1 MADIDKDM
9 LNKLN
14 RRGGNGPG
22 NQSSV
27 NTLQS
32 FPIPGQSGL
41 GSQPRIQHGQ
51 SLEGNG
57 TRMRTHIDNYIRINT
72 HSVSSAARQRD
83 GSSAN
88 SSLQEFYYTPGPDDP
103 RSRPLTQHGQSLEGN
118 NTRIG
123 DTIECDPRTNRFSAP
138 SAAEQHEQQVMDRLN
153 NRGPTQQST
162 PIVMSQRNGAPAN
175 SITSRTTHREYGPT
189 TRTQIE
195 QRRTSTSLRPVSI
208 PSKAFGHPRDSHH
221 PTQPTIQSMQRT
233 TNNRPNQHA
242 TQMMGMNYGNR
253 PTQQSPPVA
262 TPQVNRAH
270 TNLVPQSAAHEG
282 TRSETG
288 IQAEGRRRLVQFASG
303 SASLPSR
310 AHGYSSHHPIQSTSQ
325 TIQRMTNDKPR
336 TVHHRNVNSVSSQ
349 ISPKTIEPRER
360 VGAIAG
366 PSTTPRQNV
375 ASTIDTNHAQ
385 TQVSNLG
392 PQPEWVCQWCAR
404 KFETSLAYSKHKDK
418 RLDLTCN
425 MCPVKICYKSDL
437 EAHVGKRHGQKLFYC
452 GHCFKIDT
460 KVYEAFEKYGDF
472 ERHKLK
478 DHSIK
483 KYQYSSLRD

>member
-1 MADIDKDM
+1 MENIDKDM

-14 RRGGNGPG
+14 RQGGNGPR
-22 NQSSV
+22 NRSSV
-27 NTLQS
+27 NLSLQE
-32 FPIPGQSGL
+32 FYHTPGPNDKILQPII
-41 GSQPRIQHGQ
+41 RYGQ
-51 SLEGNG
+51 SLEGSN
-57 TRMRTHIDNYIRINT
+57 
-72 HSVSSAARQRD
+72 A
-83 GSSAN
+83 
-88 SSLQEFYYTPGPDDP
+88 
-103 RSRPLTQHGQSLEGN
+103 
-118 NTRIG
+118 RIG
-123 DTIECDPRTNRFSAP
+123 DTIECDPRTNRFSVP
-138 SAAEQHEQQVMDRLN
+138 SAAEQHEQQVMDKLN
-153 NRGPTQQST
+153 NREPTQQST
-162 PIVMSQRNGAPAN
+162 PIVISQGYRAPVS
-175 SITSRTTHREYGPT
+175 SITSRTTYWGPEST
-189 TRTQIE
+189 TRTHVE
-195 QRRTSTSLRPVSI
+195 QRRTSNPLSPNLLPRKV
-208 PSKAFGHPRDSHH
+208 FGHPRDSHH
-221 PTQPTIQSMQRT
+221 PTQPAIQRMQRT

-242 TQMMGMNYGNR
+242 TQMMNFNYGNR

-270 TNLVPQSAAHEG
+270 TSLVQQSAAHEG
-282 TRSETG
+282 PRSETG
-288 IQAEGRRRLVQFASG
+288 IQAEGKRRLVQLASG

-325 TIQRMTNDKPR
+325 TIQRTTNDKPR
-336 TVHHRNVNSVSSQ
+336 TVHYRNVNSVSSQ

>member
-22 NQSSV
+22 NRSSV

-32 FPIPGQSGL
+32 FHIPGQSGL

-242 TQMMGMNYGNR
+242 TQMMNFNYGNR
-253 PTQQSPPVA
+253 LTQQLPSVA
-262 TPQVNRAH
+262 TPQGNRAH
-270 TNLVPQSAAHEG
+270 TSLVPQSAAHG
-282 TRSETG
+282 GPISGPGSETG

-310 AHGYSSHHPIQSTSQ
+310 AHGYSSHHPMQSTSQ
-325 TIQRMTNDKPR
+325 TIQRATNNKPR
-336 TVHHRNVNSVSSQ
+336 AVHHRNGNSVSSQ

-375 ASTIDTNHAQ
+375 ISTIYQPHSR
-385 TQVSNLG
+385 TQVPLG
-392 PQPEWVCQWCAR
+392 PQAEFWRCELCAQMFTDEL
-404 KFETSLAYSKHKDK
+404 KFHRHFRSRSEIKCTIADCS
-418 RLDLTCN
+418 R
-425 MCPVKICYKSDL
+425 IFCYKTDYDNHMYK
-437 EAHVGKRHGQKLFYC
+437 AHNY
-452 GHCFKIDT
+452 
-460 KVYEAFEKYGDF
+460 KVYLCSKCLLRNVDSGF
-472 ERHKLK
+472 
-478 DHSIK
+478 
-483 KYQYSSLRD
+483 SSQPELNEHVKTCT

>member
-1 MADIDKDM
+1 MENIDKDM

-14 RRGGNGPG
+14 RQGGNGPR
-22 NQSSV
+22 NQSS
-27 NTLQS
+27 
-32 FPIPGQSGL
+32 
-41 GSQPRIQHGQ
+41 
-51 SLEGNG
+51 
-57 TRMRTHIDNYIRINT
+57 
-72 HSVSSAARQRD
+72 
-83 GSSAN
+83 AN
-88 SSLQEFYYTPGPDDP
+88 PSLQEFYHTPGPNDKILQP
-103 RSRPLTQHGQSLEGN
+103 ITRYEQSLEGN

-162 PIVMSQRNGAPAN
+162 PIIMSQRNVAPAN
-175 SITSRTTHREYGPT
+175 SITSRTTHREYEPT

-242 TQMMGMNYGNR
+242 TQMMNFNYGNR
-253 PTQQSPPVA
+253 PTQQLPSVA

-270 TNLVPQSAAHEG
+270 TSLIPQSAAHG
-282 TRSETG
+282 GPRSGPRLETG
-288 IQAEGRRRLVQFASG
+288 IQAEGKRRLVQLASA

-325 TIQRMTNDKPR
+325 TVQRTTNDRPR
-336 TVHHRNVNSVSSQ
+336 MVHHRNGNSVFSQ

-375 ASTIDTNHAQ
+375 TSTIDAPNSR
-385 TQVSNLG
+385 TQVPPG
-392 PQPEWVCQWCAR
+392 PQAEVWECERCAGPF
-404 KFETSLAYSKHKDK
+404 KWKHKLDK
-418 RLDLTCN
+418 HKRNRVDLV
-425 MCPVKICYKSDL
+425 CPEAKCSAMFCYKTDL
-437 EAHVGKRHGQKLFYC
+437 EKHLSGAHQRSVFIC
-452 GHCFKIDT
+452 GNCLT
-460 KVYEAFEKYGDF
+460 RNPNPAFTA
-472 ERHKLK
+472 L
-478 DHSIK
+478 
-483 KYQYSSLRD
+483 SSRSQFNEHMKTCT

>member
-1 MADIDKDM
+1 MEDIDKDM
-9 LNKLN
+9 LKRLN
-14 RRGGNGPG
+14 RQGGNGPR
-22 NQSSV
+22 N
-27 NTLQS
+27 
-32 FPIPGQSGL
+32 
-41 GSQPRIQHGQ
+41 R
-51 SLEGNG
+51 
-57 TRMRTHIDNYIRINT
+57 
-72 HSVSSAARQRD
+72 
-83 GSSAN
+83 SSAN
-88 SSLQEFYYTPGPDDP
+88 PSLQEFYHTPGPDDKILQP
-103 RSRPLTQHGQSLEGN
+103 IIRYGQSLEGN

-138 SAAEQHEQQVMDRLN
+138 SAAEQHEQQVMDKLN
-153 NRGPTQQST
+153 SRGPTQQST
-162 PIVMSQRNGAPAN
+162 PIVISQGYRAPV
-175 SITSRTTHREYGPT
+175 SSVTSRTTHWGPEST
-189 TRTQIE
+189 TRTHVD
-195 QRRTSTSLRPVSI
+195 QRRKSTSLPPVSI
-208 PSKAFGHPRDSHH
+208 PPKAFGHPRDSHH
-221 PTQPTIQSMQRT
+221 PTQPTIQRT

-242 TQMMGMNYGNR
+242 TQMMNFNYGNR

-282 TRSETG
+282 PRSETG
-288 IQAEGRRRLVQFASG
+288 IQAEGKRRLVQFASG